1 MISVSSLNRRF
12 KKSLRIM
19 MCGFCI
25 AAGGLAV
32 SSDVEAAGAGKT
44 WTTTD
49 EITSDINYS
58 IIMSG
63 YIEDYAV
70 MENGSILGV
79 FRTPDAKSSV
89 RFFLENDG
97 SGLKKDS
104 IDVVKQCSGTV
115 NKVLL
120 EGRVHKRNGSLE
132 VIAFCVAYDR
142 G

>member
-1 MISVSSLNRRF
+1 MVDMEKL
-12 KKSLRIM
+12 KKEIKRSFCAL
-19 MCGFCI
+19 MCGTCI
-25 AAGGLAV
+25 LGSGLAV

-44 WTTTD
+44 WITTD
-49 EITSDINYS
+49 EITSDIKYG

-79 FRTPDAKSSV
+79 FRTPDAKKSV
-89 RFFLENDG
+89 RFFLVNNG

-104 IDVVKQCSGTV
+104 ADVVKQCSGTV

-120 EGRVHKRNGSLE
+120 EGSVHERNGNLE

>member
-12 KKSLRIM
+12 KKSLRIV

-49 EITSDINYS
+49 EITSDINYG

-115 NKVLL
+115 RKVLL
-120 EGRVHKRNGSLE
+120 EGKVHERNGSLE

>member
-1 MISVSSLNRRF
+1 MIIFQAVRSKFLRN
-12 KKSLRIM
+12 LRIL
-19 MCGFCI
+19 MCGACI
-25 AAGGLAV
+25 FGSGLVLPGNVEAGG
-32 SSDVEAAGAGKT
+32 AGRT
-44 WTTTD
+44 WVTTD
-49 EITSDINYS
+49 EITSDINYG

-79 FRTPDAKSSV
+79 FRSPDAKNSV
-89 RFFLENDG
+89 RFFLENNG

-104 IDVVKQCSGTV
+104 ADVVKQCSGTV

-120 EGRVHKRNGSLE
+120 EGSIHDRNGKPE